1 MAIEVE
7 QKGTADVLS
16 DVFSVGVTLLELWVG
31 SIGPTFDEY
40 EGVEEVGPEGTFR
53 LVCMHC
59 SPGHAHCSQYLHTWF
74 VRLCLAAGA
83 RGSSYATGDE

>member
-40 EGVEEVGPEGTFR
+40 EGVDEVGPEGVFR

-59 SPGHAHCSQYLHTWF
+59 SRGHACCSQNLRTWF
-74 VRLCLAAGA
+74 VHVCLADCA